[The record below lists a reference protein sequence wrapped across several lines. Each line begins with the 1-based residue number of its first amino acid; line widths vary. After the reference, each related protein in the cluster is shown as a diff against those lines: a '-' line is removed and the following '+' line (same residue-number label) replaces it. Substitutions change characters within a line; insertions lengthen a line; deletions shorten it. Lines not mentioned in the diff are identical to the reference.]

1 MTSDIVQ
8 ATAVKSTKGKET
20 VGLATKETLGLSK
33 SAPSK
38 VDLPQDY
45 IFSPPAIASP
55 RETKVS
61 VGDDDDFA
69 AKAHAWVSPN
79 KSDEV
84 PSSKESSPDAFESN
98 EKSIDESPASTKDST
113 STSTIKAVLETE
125 YEADFEPVATEE
137 QLDVNLSIVGQSL
150 AVQTTVSTEESAV
163 LDASGNDF
171 IKIILGGKEIM
182 LVLPSGVSY
191 LAVDTL
197 DSLHQTRVVC

>member
-1 MTSDIVQ
+1 MTADIVQ
-8 ATAVKSTKGKET
+8 ATAVSTKGEEI
-20 VGLATKETLGLSK
+20 GLATKETLGLSK

-45 IFSPPAIASP
+45 FSPPAIASP
-55 RETKVS
+55 RETKES

-84 PSSKESSPDAFESN
+84 PSSKESSPDALESN

-150 AVQTTVSTEESAV
+150 EVQTTVSTEESAI

-171 IKIILGGKEIM
+171 IKIIHGGKEIM
-182 LVLPSGVSY
+182 LVLPSGVSS
-191 LAVDTL
+191 LVVDTL
-197 DSLHQTRVVC
+197 DSLHQTRVDC

>member
-1 MTSDIVQ
+1 MTADIVQ
-8 ATAVKSTKGKET
+8 ATAVSTKGEEI
-20 VGLATKETLGLSK
+20 GLATKETLGLSK

-45 IFSPPAIASP
+45 FSPPAIASP
-55 RETKVS
+55 RETKES

-79 KSDEV
+79 KSGEV
-84 PSSKESSPDAFESN
+84 PSSKESSPVESN
-98 EKSIDESPASTKDST
+98 EKSIDESPASTKD

-150 AVQTTVSTEESAV
+150 EVQTTVSTEESAI

-171 IKIILGGKEIM
+171 IKIIHGGKEIM
-182 LVLPSGVSY
+182 LVLPSGVSS
-191 LAVDTL
+191 LVVDTL
-197 DSLHQTRVVC
+197 DSLHQTRVDC

>member
-1 MTSDIVQ
+1 MTADIVQ
-8 ATAVKSTKGKET
+8 ATAVSTKGEET

-33 SAPSK
+33 SAPSGA

-84 PSSKESSPDAFESN
+84 PSSKESSPLESN

-150 AVQTTVSTEESAV
+150 EVQTTVSTEESAV

-171 IKIILGGKEIM
+171 IKIIHGGKEIM
-182 LVLPSGVSY
+182 LVLPSGVSS

-197 DSLHQTRVVC
+197 DSLHQTRVDC